1 MFAEKHYPDIIRPE
15 ELDAYL
21 SEGWYR
27 MGQTIFTTHF
37 LCFGEVFYSAIW
49 VRLPLRDYRFRKSLR
64 KIVRRNDRKFETF
77 FRKAFLDPEKEHL
90 YQKYRSSFSGLL
102 APSLRESLLDGEEFN
117 LYNTYEVAVYLD
129 NKLVAASFFD
139 LGRQSVASIMGIY
152 DPEYS
157 KYSLGFYTMLKE
169 IAFAQ
174 DNNFEYYYPGYV
186 VPGYSRFD
194 YKLRI
199 GPVEYYDLSSG
210 QWRPYNSMRETD
222 IPLKKM
228 EHHLSDLQS
237 ATELIQPEIKK
248 YYYPL
253 FEVNLFGFWRT
264 NFFDHPVFL
273 HFGPGNRPNTHLIA
287 VYDIREEAF
296 LLYQCSPFDDIQFYF
311 NESYTN
317 SFNHD
322 QFFMELVVVDR
333 VIKKNADPHAIAQ
346 TVRQLANFPSR
357 RSEG

>member
-1 MFAEKHYPDIIRPE
+1 MFAEKHYPDVIRPD

-21 SEGWYR
+21 AEGWYR

-49 VRLPLRDYRFRKSLR
+49 VRLPLRNYRFRKSLR
-64 KIVRRNDRKFETF
+64 KVIRRNDREFQTF
-77 FRKAFLDPEKEHL
+77 FRKAFLDPEKERL

-102 APSLRESLLDGEEFN
+102 APSLRESLLDGEDFN
-117 LYNTYEVAVYLD
+117 LYNTYEVAVYHG

-139 LGRQSVASIMGIY
+139 LGRNSVASIMGIY
-152 DPEYS
+152 DPDYG
-157 KYSLGFYTMLKE
+157 KYSLGFFTMLME
-169 IAFAQ
+169 ISFAQ

-186 VPGYSRFD
+186 VPGYARFD

-199 GPVEYYDLSSG
+199 GPVEYYNLSSR
-210 QWRPYNSMRETD
+210 QWHPYELMENKD
-222 IPLKKM
+222 IPLKRM
-228 EHHLSDLQS
+228 EYQLDRLQKS
-237 ATELIQPEIKK
+237 AKSLQTGSKK
-248 YYYPL
+248 FYYPL

-273 HFGPGNRPNTHLIA
+273 HFGPGAGPGTHIIA
-287 VYDIREEAF
+287 VYDIREEVYQ
-296 LLYQCSPFDDIQFYF
+296 LYQCSPFDDIQFYF
-311 NESYTN
+311 NDSYTN

-333 VIKKNADPHAIAQ
+333 TIAKNPDPDIIGKAA
-346 TVRQLANFPSR
+346 RQVVQLSSR
-357 RSEG
+357 RSKS